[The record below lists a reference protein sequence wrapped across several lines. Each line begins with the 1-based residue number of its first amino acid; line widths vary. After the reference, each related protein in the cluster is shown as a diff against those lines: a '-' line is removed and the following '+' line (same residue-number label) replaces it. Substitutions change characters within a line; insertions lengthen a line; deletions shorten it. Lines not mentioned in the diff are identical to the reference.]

1 MKNRK
6 KLENELA
13 KIIVVFLMLGVPC
26 VLAFL
31 ASLLLGLFK

>member
-1 MKNRK
+1 MNKEK
-6 KLENELA
+6 VEKELA

>member
-1 MKNRK
+1 MNKEK
-6 KLENELA
+6 VEKELA

-31 ASLLLGLFK
+31 ASLLLRVFN